1 MLPVSLKTLTWLLDK
16 VYSTDYVSLHFSIS
30 VSLYDT
36 VMQTNVFRYVNIAGH
51 SRIESEL
58 FIHFAHSRIPS
69 YRYVFVYLYERTF
82 ISTSGRF

>member
-1 MLPVSLKTLTWLLDK
+1 
-16 VYSTDYVSLHFSIS
+16 
-30 VSLYDT
+30 
-36 VMQTNVFRYVNIAGH
+36 MQTNVFRYVNIAGH